1 MKRWFV
7 LVALG
12 MAGCGGNE
20 LQYESAAAVSAQ
32 QQCPKSQAPGP
43 RAAAQASRA
52 LFAAIPELY
61 PTLNRSG
68 ATVQGM
74 FNLAG
79 GLPSTIR
86 TKRYTSGGARKACGR
101 EVIEHSWVAFVL
113 LPNAPADAASHV
125 VYITRTEKGWRVWY
139 EWNPQNP
146 EGAVVDV

>member
-7 LVALG
+7 LAALG
-12 MAGCGGNE
+12 ISGCGGSE
-20 LQYESAAAVSAQ
+20 LQNVSATVSAQ
-32 QQCPKSQAPGP
+32 AKCPASISPGP
-43 RAAAQASRA
+43 RAAPQASKA
-52 LFAAIPELY
+52 LFASLSKLY

-74 FNLAG
+74 FGLAG

-86 TKRYTSGGARKACGR
+86 TKRYTTGGASKACGSK
-101 EVIEHSWVAFVL
+101 VIANSWLAFVR
-113 LPNAPADAASHV
+113 LPNAPADASDHV
-125 VYITRTEKGWRVWY
+125 VYLTRTAKGWKVWY